1 MILDRSSTILDRM
14 SSIAPRTES
23 RCCAETSATWR
34 ATNAQPTWPWPGCW
48 CNFGMAL
55 LKKRKILSRGVAIVC
70 GGSFG
75 GRQGTVAIGQT
86 ERPLD
91 PLGQL
96 PAANFISALNSS
108 ICS

>member
-1 MILDRSSTILDRM
+1 
-14 SSIAPRTES
+14 
-23 RCCAETSATWR
+23 
-34 ATNAQPTWPWPGCW
+34 
-48 CNFGMAL
+48 MAL